1 MTFQSW
7 RKESPCTDNLPKT
20 IFPSLLYKL
29 FPCLTPKNLVSG
41 VRATSIV
48 PLERIKFQIE
58 PGRQVGANDF
68 LSDDKENEKPT
79 SSKQKAKESFRKS

>member
-1 MTFQSW
+1 MQQALYHW
-7 RKESPCTDNLPKT
+7 KE
-20 IFPSLLYKL
+20 
-29 FPCLTPKNLVSG
+29 
-41 VRATSIV
+41 
-48 PLERIKFQIE
+48 IKFQIE